1 MAEELSIRQRIIR
14 DTSHNERDL
23 GFGSVVSGESRQRF
37 LNQNGSFNVRRTG
50 LPWLTSLNAYHIL
63 LTIKWRT
70 FLVLTLLLYFLSNVV
85 FGSIY
90 MVLGGD
96 ALIDSSS
103 EPFANVFLRGFF
115 FSVQTF
121 ATIGYGTI
129 HPVGVVTNL
138 IVTIES
144 YYSMIITALIT
155 GIVFARFARPTA
167 EIIFSKTAVIAPY
180 QNGKGLMFR
189 IVNGRS
195 NQLIELSAQVF
206 LAWFVEVDGKPAR
219 QFEPLHLE
227 RKRVTFFPLAWTVV
241 HPIDEDSPLRNI
253 SIEDLKKGDAEIV
266 ILLSGTDESFAQVVH
281 TRTSYK
287 VDEVLYGYKFA
298 NIYNQRQADKPISID
313 IRKLSKVEKAEF
325 DELT

>member
-1 MAEELSIRQRIIR
+1 MTEEAITKQRIFK

-23 GFGSVVSGESRQRF
+23 GFGSFVSGETRQRF

-70 FLVLTLLLYFLSNVV
+70 FILLTLLLYFLSNVI
-85 FGSIY
+85 FGSFY
-90 MVLGGD
+90 MLLGGD
-96 ALIDSSS
+96 SLIDSSN
-103 EPFANVFLRGFF
+103 EPFANLFLRGFF

-138 IVTIES
+138 VVTIES

-167 EIIFSKTAVIAPY
+167 EIIFSKIAVVAPY
-180 QNGKGLMFR
+180 SGGKGLMFR

-206 LAWFVEVDGKPAR
+206 LAWFVVENGKPSR

-241 HPIDEDSPLRNI
+241 HPIDEDSPLHNVT
-253 SIEDLKKGDAEIV
+253 IEDLTKGDAEIV

-298 NIYNQRQADKPISID
+298 NIYNPRNDDEPISIN

-325 DELT
+325 DESI